1 MCLLLIRDTTEAGKH
16 LSFQLRPQKT
26 KQKLPI
32 KDINRPHKCLAF
44 WERNVEIEKVK
55 VDLFMWNHGEG
66 ATGEEKDNKILFTLN
81 FQFQM
86 IGCFVC

>member
-1 MCLLLIRDTTEAGKH
+1 
-16 LSFQLRPQKT
+16 
-26 KQKLPI
+26 
-32 KDINRPHKCLAF
+32 
-44 WERNVEIEKVK
+44 VK